1 MRGINMENTSNTT
14 LNAHYTKYR
23 YQAKSLIMDFNLD
36 FIEGNIIKYIARAE
50 DKGEKEKDIRK
61 AIDYL
66 DSLQK
71 IKTREPKN
79 ENDFKVRDFLT
90 SLFVFADQFSQWQEK
105 AILHAGLYI
114 LTLSNYHLE
123 QVKNILTTE
132 LHGLRIEGVFSE

>member
-1 MRGINMENTSNTT
+1 MRGSNMENTSNTT

-23 YQAKSLIMDFNLD
+23 YQAKAFIMDFNLD

-61 AIDYL
+61 TIDYL

-79 ENDFKVRDFLT
+79 ENNFKVRDFLT

-105 AILHAGLYI
+105 AIIHAGLYI
-114 LTLSNYHLE
+114 LTLSNHHLE
-123 QVKNILTTE
+123 QVKKILTTE
-132 LHGLRIEGVFSE
+132 LHGLHIEGIFSE